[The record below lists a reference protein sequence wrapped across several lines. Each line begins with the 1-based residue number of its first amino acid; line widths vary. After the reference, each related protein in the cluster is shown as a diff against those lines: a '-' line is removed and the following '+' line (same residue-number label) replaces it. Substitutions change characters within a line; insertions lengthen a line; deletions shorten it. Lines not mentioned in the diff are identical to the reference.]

1 VGWHL
6 AFNWRKR
13 LGLLNIADCEA
24 SSILLLVM
32 FLGKTVDTSDLKCSS
47 VSNQGSIWENL
58 VAGEVSVS
66 NKALAWLVDREGL
79 RQFLS
84 SEINGETV
92 TAIVCEVDF
101 VDLHGVVREEVVP
114 DVLVLIASCEESEH
128 FSIVVQELL
137 L

>member
-1 VGWHL
+1 VGWDL

-32 FLGKTVDTSDLKCSS
+32 FLGETVDTSDLKCSS
-47 VSNQGSIWENL
+47 VSNKRLIWENL

-79 RQFLS
+79 WQFLS
-84 SEINGETV
+84 SEVNGETV
-92 TAIVCEVDF
+92 SAVVCEVDL
-101 VDLHGVVREEVVP
+101 VDLHGVVR
-114 DVLVLIASCEESEH
+114 
-128 FSIVVQELL
+128 
-137 L
+137 

>member
-1 VGWHL
+1 L

-66 NKALAWLVDREGL
+66 NKALAWLVDRESL

-92 TAIVCEVDF
+92 TAVICEVDF

-114 DVLVLIASCEESEH
+114 DVLVLIASCEESEN